1 MAASDH
7 ASRPPGASP
16 TSGVPPPLETRWKPG
31 QSGNPSGLPKLTR
44 PVTVAL
50 VELQETPGSDR
61 DEIIENFKEAR
72 RKAGGLIAADLKAI
86 RAFIREWS
94 DEAVGV
100 SQHNATLDRLEGKV
114 AQRIEVGADADTM
127 AAIAAAA
134 KAART

>member
-1 MAASDH
+1 MASVQAKDPAASP
-7 ASRPPGASP
+7 RNGL
-16 TSGVPPPLETRWKPG
+16 VPPPEHRFKPG
-31 QSGNPSGLPKLTR
+31 QSGNPSGMPKLTR

-61 DEIIENFKEAR
+61 DEIIENFKAAR

-127 AAIAAAA
+127 AAIASAA
-134 KAART
+134 KAARE

>member
-7 ASRPPGASP
+7 ALPPGASP
-16 TSGVPPPLETRWKPG
+16 LTGVAPPLETRWKPG

-50 VELQETPGSDR
+50 VELQETAGDDR
-61 DEIIENFKEAR
+61 DAIIENFKAAR
-72 RKAGGLIAADLKAI
+72 RKAGGLVGADLKAI

-100 SQHNATLDRLEGKV
+100 SQLNATMDRLEGKV
-114 AQRIEVGADADTM
+114 AQRVEVGADAEVT
-127 AAIAAAA
+127 AAILAAA
-134 KAART
+134 KAARE